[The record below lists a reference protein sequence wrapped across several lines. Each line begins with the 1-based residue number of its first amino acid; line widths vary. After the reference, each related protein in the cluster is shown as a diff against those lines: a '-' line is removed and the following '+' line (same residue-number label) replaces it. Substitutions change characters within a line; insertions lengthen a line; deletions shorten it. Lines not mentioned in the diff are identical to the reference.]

1 MPYVITEACINI
13 KDKACVDV
21 CPVDCI
27 YEGPDQLFIKPDECI
42 DCGACEPEK
51 VHRAEQG
58 SLRGTEPAGAAD
70 AVTARVML
78 VEQATPADLAAIRS
92 AYAHGRALQR
102 EIGSP
107 LWPEF
112 TDAAILAEI
121 NSGALH
127 RVLDDD
133 ALVGVFS
140 AVYDDEPIWAE
151 LELGAHI
158 YLHRIARASSYPGR
172 GLVDAVIAWAL
183 ERAEELGREGLRM
196 DTWAS
201 NRALIAYYE
210 KRGFT
215 FLGTR
220 RIPTDS
226 PLSEHYRGIELAL
239 LEHPLAH

>member
-1 MPYVITEACINI
+1 M
-13 KDKACVDV
+13 
-21 CPVDCI
+21 
-27 YEGPDQLFIKPDECI
+27 
-42 DCGACEPEK
+42 
-51 VHRAEQG
+51 H
-58 SLRGTEPAGAAD
+58 
-70 AVTARVML
+70 
-78 VEQATPADLAAIRS
+78 VEQATSADLDAIRA

-102 EIGSP
+102 ETGSP

-121 NSGALH
+121 SSGALH
-127 RVLDDD
+127 RVLDGD

-151 LELGAHI
+151 LERGAHI

-183 ERAEELGREGLRM
+183 EHAAALGRDGLRM

-201 NRALIAYYE
+201 NDALIAYYG

-215 FLGTR
+215 LLGTR

-239 LEHPLAH
+239 LERPITT